1 MHEIVPEIKIDYIS
15 RLLDEGKRE
24 DGRGFDD
31 YREIKIE
38 KGIYT
43 KADGSAR
50 ISIGKTQVVAGI
62 KLILGEP
69 YSDKPNS
76 GVMTTNAE
84 LRPVA
89 SPTFE
94 LGPPKEDT
102 IELARVVD
110 RGIRESGAI
119 DLDKLC
125 LVDGEQVWIVF
136 IDTHILDYNGNLFD
150 ATSLA
155 AMTALL
161 NTQMP
166 KVEDDKVIYD
176 EKTGPLPML
185 DTPVSTTFAKVK
197 DSILVDPSLNEEQ
210 VLDARLTVET
220 TENGDL
226 CAMQKGGSGTFTSQ
240 EIIDTINRGRE
251 KAKELRKLLKSD

>member
-1 MHEIVPEIKIDYIS
+1 MYELVPELKIDYIAG
-15 RLLDEGKRE
+15 LLEKGKRE

-38 KGIYT
+38 TNMYT

-50 ISIGKTQVVAGI
+50 VSLGKTQVSAGI

-69 YSDKPNS
+69 YSDSPNT

-94 LGPPKEDT
+94 LGPPREDT

-110 RGIRESGAI
+110 RGIRESGASE
-119 DLDKLC
+119 LEKLC
-125 LVDGEQVWIVF
+125 VKEGEQVWIVF
-136 IDTHILDYNGNLFD
+136 IDAHILDYHGNLFD
-150 ATSLA
+150 AVSLA
-155 AMTALL
+155 AMAALL
-161 NTQMP
+161 NTQVP
-166 KVEDDKVIYD
+166 KIEDDKVIYE
-176 EKTGPLPML
+176 EKTGPLPMT
-185 DTPVSTTFAKVK
+185 DTPISTTFAKVN
-197 DSILVDPSLNEEQ
+197 DSIFVDPSLSEEQ

-220 TENGDL
+220 TEKGDL

-251 KAKELRKLLKSD
+251 KAKELRKLIKK